1 MRPRKL
7 RYGELR
13 RGRLGLGAA
22 GAAIAL
28 LALAACAPSAPS
40 ASGGGSSGGGSSS
53 TDTLT
58 IATTTD
64 IDNYNPLIGD
74 STTDFWINDLMYP
87 ALMSINA
94 NGSKVPAVATSWG
107 YTSPTQGYFDI
118 RSGMK
123 WSDGVALTA
132 EDVAWELNA
141 IIKYQPAG
149 IITGFIGNLKSATAT
164 SPTHVELTLS
174 KPDSTLIPEIGF
186 WMPIVPMHIWDKVGD
201 IGKYVPNKDWVSA
214 GPYKLVSAVRGQ
226 SYTMDRVTPY
236 PFAPGGKPTMAKV
249 VFQVY
254 PDVNTEILALKSG
267 AVDVIANTLPPS
279 QVPVLQKTPGITVQS
294 VPGLGYNFLTYN
306 VTQKPLNNVLV
317 REALA
322 HAVDDSTLRQVV
334 LDGEGVTT
342 GGVPI
347 APVLKQWVDPS
358 LKEYSFD
365 PALSRSLLKQAGY
378 TPNSSGQFPLSFTL
392 VYSLQDPVTSGMV
405 PLIRSEAAQAG
416 ITINLKGEDRNTFL
430 QAGVSGSFD
439 IYASS
444 FSIEDNPIIGMEL
457 AFEPKGTNNYTFD
470 NNPRL
475 NSLLAS
481 AATAP
486 TMAQQVSLVHQAA
499 QLVQSQVYD
508 NVLFMQ
514 DPAVAYKT
522 GWTGWK
528 VEPSQ
533 LLSIINPL
541 SLANVKYTG

>member
-1 MRPRKL
+1 MRV
-7 RYGELR
+7 
-13 RGRLGLGAA
+13 RGIAGAA
-22 GAAIAL
+22 GIGATL

-40 ASGGGSSGGGSSS
+40 ASAGGGSNSSS
-53 TDTLT
+53 SSANTTMT

-64 IDNYNPLIGD
+64 VDNYNPLIGD

-87 ALMSINA
+87 SLLAISA
-94 NGSKVPAVATSWG
+94 NGSKTPEVATSWG
-107 YTSPTQGYFDI
+107 YTSSTQGYFNI
-118 RSGMK
+118 RPGMK
-123 WSDGVALTA
+123 WSDGVPLTA
-132 EDVAWELNA
+132 SDVAWELNA
-141 IIKYQPAG
+141 ILKYQPAG
-149 IITGFIGNLKSATAT
+149 VVTGFIGNLKSAKAT
-164 SPTHVELTLS
+164 SATRVELTLS
-174 KPDSTLIPEIGF
+174 HPDSTLIPEVGF

-201 IGKYVPNKDWVSA
+201 IGKYVPDKDWVSA
-214 GPYKLVSAVRGQ
+214 GPYKLVSAQRGQ
-226 SYTMDRVTPY
+226 SYTLDRVTPY
-236 PFAPGGKPTMAKV
+236 PLAPDGKPTMAEV

-267 AVDVIANTLPPS
+267 AVDAIANALPPS
-279 QVPVLQKTPGITVQS
+279 QVPVLKKTPGITVQS

-306 VTQKPLNNVLV
+306 VTHKPLNSVLV
-317 REALA
+317 RQALA
-322 HAVDDSTLRQVV
+322 HAVDDATLRQVA
-334 LDGEGVTT
+334 LDGEGVSA

-365 PALSRSLLKQAGY
+365 PSLSRKLLEQAGY
-378 TPNSSGQFPLSFTL
+378 KPNASGQFPLSFTL
-392 VYSLQDPVTSGMV
+392 VYSLQDPVISGMA
-405 PLIRSEAAQAG
+405 PLIRSDAAQAG
-416 ITINLKGEDRNTFL
+416 ITINLKGLDRNTFL
-430 QAGVSGSFD
+430 QAGVQGGFD

-457 AFEPKGTNNYTFD
+457 AFEPKGADNYTFA

-475 NSLLAS
+475 NSLLS
-481 AATAP
+481 QAATAVS
-486 TMAQQVSLVHQAA
+486 ASEQVSLVHQAA

-514 DPAVAYKT
+514 NPAVAYKT

-533 LLSIINPL
+533 LLSIINPQ

>member
-1 MRPRKL
+1 M
-7 RYGELR
+7 R
-13 RGRLGLGAA
+13 RGRLGRGRLGLCAA

-40 ASGGGSSGGGSSS
+40 ASGGGSGGGSSS

-87 ALMSINA
+87 SLMSMNA
-94 NGSKVPAVATSWG
+94 AGTKVPAVATSWG
-107 YTSPTQGYFDI
+107 YTSPTQGFFDI
-118 RSGMK
+118 RTGMK
-123 WSDGVALTA
+123 WSDGVPLTA
-132 EDVAWELNA
+132 ADVAWELNA

-174 KPDSTLIPEIGF
+174 HPDSTLIPEIGF
-186 WMPIVPMHIWDKVGD
+186 WMPIVPMHIWDKVGN
-201 IGKYVPNKDWVSA
+201 IGKYVPNKNWVSA
-214 GPYKLVSAVRGQ
+214 GPYKLVSAVPGQ
-226 SYTMDRVTPY
+226 AYTLDRVTPY
-236 PFAPGGKPTMAKV
+236 PFAPGGTPTMAKV
-249 VFQVY
+249 VFAIY

-267 AVDVIANTLPPS
+267 AVDVIANTLPPA
-279 QVPVLQKTPGITVQS
+279 QVPVLQKTPGITVQN

-317 REALA
+317 RQALA
-322 HAVDDSTLRQVV
+322 HAVDDATLRQVA
-334 LDGEGVTT
+334 LDGQGVTT

-358 LKEYSFD
+358 LKEYTFD
-365 PALSRSLLKQAGY
+365 PALSRKLLEQAGY
-378 TPNSSGQFPLSFTL
+378 KPNSSGQFPLSFTL
-392 VYSLQDPVTSGMV
+392 VYSLQDPVTSSMV
-405 PLIRSEAAQAG
+405 PLIRSEAAEAG

-430 QAGVSGSFD
+430 QAGVSGDFD
-439 IYASS
+439 IYASA

-457 AFEPKGTNNYTFD
+457 AFEPKGANNYTFAD
-470 NNPRL
+470 NTQL
-475 NSLLAS
+475 NGLLAS

-499 QLVQSQVYD
+499 QIVQNEVYD

-514 DPAVAYKT
+514 NPAVAYKT

-533 LLSIINPL
+533 LLSIINPQ
-541 SLANVKYTG
+541 SLANVRFTG

>member
-1 MRPRKL
+1 M
-7 RYGELR
+7 
-13 RGRLGLGAA
+13 
-22 GAAIAL
+22 I
-28 LALAACAPSAPS
+28 
-40 ASGGGSSGGGSSS
+40 
-53 TDTLT
+53 

-87 ALMSINA
+87 ALMSMDA

-118 RSGMK
+118 RTGMK
-123 WSDGVALTA
+123 WSDGVPLTA
-132 EDVAWELNA
+132 ADVAWELNA
-141 IIKYQPAG
+141 IIKYQPPG
-149 IITGFIGNLKSATAT
+149 VVTGFIGNLKSAKAT

-174 KPDSTLIPEIGF
+174 HPDSTLIPEIGF
-186 WMPIVPMHIWDKVGD
+186 WMPIVPMHIWDKAGN
-201 IGKYVPNKDWVSA
+201 IGKYVPTSNWVSA

-226 SYTMDRVTPY
+226 SYTLDRVTPY
-236 PFAPGGKPTMAKV
+236 PFAPGGKPTLAKV

-254 PDVNTEILALKSG
+254 PDVNTELLALKSG
-267 AVDVIANTLPPS
+267 AVDVVANTLPPS
-279 QVPVLQKTPGITVQS
+279 QVPVLEKTPGITVQS

-306 VTQKPLNNVLV
+306 VKHTPLNNVLV
-317 REALA
+317 RQALA
-322 HAVDDSTLRQVV
+322 HAVDDATLRQVA

-358 LKEYSFD
+358 LTEYSFD
-365 PALSRSLLKQAGY
+365 PSLSRKLLEQAGY
-378 TPNSSGQFPLSFTL
+378 KPNSAGQFPLSFTL

-416 ITINLKGEDRNTFL
+416 ITINLKGEERNTFL
-430 QAGVSGSFD
+430 AAGESGGFD

-444 FSIEDNPIIGMEL
+444 FSIEDNPVIGMEL
-457 AFEPKGTNNYTFD
+457 AFEPKGADNYTFAD
-470 NNPRL
+470 NTQL
-475 NSLLAS
+475 NGLLAK

-486 TMAQQVSLVHQAA
+486 TMAQQVSLTHQAA
-499 QLVQSQVYD
+499 QLVQDEVYD

-514 DPAVAYKT
+514 NPAVAYKT

-533 LLSIINPL
+533 LLSIINPQ
-541 SLANVKYTG
+541 SLANVRNTG

>member
-1 MRPRKL
+1 MGVRL
-7 RYGELR
+7 
-13 RGRLGLGAA
+13 GRLGLSRGGLGAA

-28 LALAACAPSAPS
+28 LALAACAPSAPA
-40 ASGGGSSGGGSSS
+40 ASGGGAGGSGASN
-53 TDTLT
+53 DTMT

-87 ALMSINA
+87 ALMSIDA
-94 NGSKVPAVATSWG
+94 NGAKVPAVATSWG
-107 YTSPTQGYFDI
+107 YTSPTQGYFNI
-118 RSGMK
+118 RTGMK
-123 WSDGVALTA
+123 WSDGVPLTA
-132 EDVAWELNA
+132 ADVAWELNA

-149 IITGFIGNLKSATAT
+149 IITGFIGNLKSAKAT

-174 KPDSTLIPEIGF
+174 EPDSTLIPEIGF
-186 WMPIVPMHIWDKVGD
+186 WMPIVPMHVWDKVGN
-201 IGKYVPNKDWVSA
+201 IGTYVPNKNWVSA

-226 SYTMDRVTPY
+226 SYTLDRVTPY

-254 PDVNTEILALKSG
+254 PDVNTELLALKSG
-267 AVDVIANTLPPS
+267 AVDVVANTLPPS
-279 QVPVLQKTPGITVQS
+279 QVPVLEKTPGITVQS

-306 VTQKPLNNVLV
+306 VKHTPLNNVLV
-317 REALA
+317 RQALA
-322 HAVDDSTLRQVV
+322 HAVDDSTLRQVA

-365 PALSRSLLKQAGY
+365 PSLSRKLLEQAGY
-378 TPNSSGQFPLSFTL
+378 KPNSAGQFPLSFTL
-392 VYSLQDPVTSGMV
+392 VYSLEDPVTSGMV

-416 ITINLKGEDRNTFL
+416 ITINLKGEERNTFL
-430 QAGVSGSFD
+430 AAGVSGDFD

-444 FSIEDNPIIGMEL
+444 FSIEDNPVIGMEL
-457 AFEPKGTNNYTFD
+457 AFEPKGANNYTFAD
-470 NNPRL
+470 NTQL
-475 NSLLAS
+475 NGLLAK

-499 QLVQSQVYD
+499 QIVQDEVYD

-533 LLSIINPL
+533 LLSIVNPQ
-541 SLANVKYTG
+541 SLANVRYTG